1 MKTPSVPKRLV
12 ASCALAYAMFMAGA
26 AVAASPAEF
35 VDEASAAGIAEIEN
49 SRMAIQKTTAV
60 DINSYAVEV
69 IKDYTDANRDLKGIA
84 QKQGLKVAAEEDI
97 LSKAKSMMLQV
108 QEGASFDV
116 AYAAHQVKT
125 HEDAIALF
133 RHQARQSTSPELKAF
148 AHKYLP
154 KLEMHLE
161 MAKKLAAAHQK
172 GGADKPYS

>member
-1 MKTPSVPKRLV
+1 MTTPCAPKRFV
-12 ASCALAYAMFMAGA
+12 AGCAVVYAVFMAGSA
-26 AVAASPAEF
+26 AAASPAEF

-49 SRMAIQKTTAV
+49 SRMAIQKTTSV

-69 IKDYTDANRDLKGIA
+69 IRDHTDANRDLKEIA
-84 QKQGLKVAAEEDI
+84 HKQGWALATEEDM
-97 LSKAKSMMLQV
+97 LSKVKNMMLQV

-116 AYAAHQVKT
+116 VYAANQVTT

-133 RHQARQSTSPELKAF
+133 KQEAQQSKSAELKAF
-148 AHKYLP
+148 AQKYLP

-172 GGADKPYS
+172 GDAATLQK

>member
-97 LSKAKSMMLQV
+97 LSKAESMMLQV

-133 RHQARQSTSPELKAF
+133 KHQAHQSTSPELKAF